1 MEMGR
6 RRSQAVY
13 GKRREMVSKF
23 WAKIRPKYRGRL
35 VGLFILLLVVW
46 SVWSAWEK
54 NGKNINEKRE
64 ITDIWKNEK
73 FNFES
78 DSIAMHRLIKRGID
92 GFTLRFFYNKRYPV
106 YKYATV
112 QSLFI
117 KEFANLNDYSVF
129 PIERKGFYLVTEKE
143 NSMSLGYVKK
153 NKISFDSTANF
164 VRFNENLIKRE

>member
-1 MEMGR
+1 MKMGR
-6 RRSQAVY
+6 RKSQAVY

-164 VRFNENLIKRE
+164 IRFNENLIKRE

>member
-6 RRSQAVY
+6 RRSQAVS

-129 PIERKGFYLVTEKE
+129 PIERKGFCLESEKE
-143 NSMSLGYVKK
+143 NSMSLSYV
-153 NKISFDSTANF
+153 
-164 VRFNENLIKRE
+164 

>member
-1 MEMGR
+1 MGR
-6 RRSQAVY
+6 RRTQAVY

-46 SVWSAWEK
+46 CVWSAWEK

-164 VRFNENLIKRE
+164 IRFNENLIKRE

>member
-46 SVWSAWEK
+46 SVWSALEK

-78 DSIAMHRLIKRGID
+78 DSIAMHRFIKRGID

-112 QSLFI
+112 RSLFI

-164 VRFNENLIKRE
+164 IRFNENLIKRE

>member
-6 RRSQAVY
+6 RRTQAVY

-164 VRFNENLIKRE
+164 IRFNENLIKRE

>member
-6 RRSQAVY
+6 RRTQAVY

-117 KEFANLNDYSVF
+117 KEFANLNDYSIF

-164 VRFNENLIKRE
+164 IRFNENLIKRE